1 MPQVFMMVVCSKR
14 GEEET
19 RESWYPLLKVPQN
32 NIACATILLHTC
44 GSTIFLPLICT
55 PLLHMGPQVGAVEV
69 EVWEKS
75 EWWALSWLSHFSF
88 PTIIAP
94 YRGSSSLP
102 LPCLSGLPEMVDSH
116 LRNRDNHPHH
126 STQQTPWWYWA
137 QMVKRPHATMEATG
151 IEVRRRSAGAGPPGF
166 ASWLC
171 HVPACAT
178 LSKTLHLSVPQ
189 FLHL

>member
-1 MPQVFMMVVCSKR
+1 MPQVFTMVVCSKG

-19 RESWYPLLKVPQN
+19 RESWYPLLKVSQD
-32 NIACATILLHTC
+32 NIACATILLHIC

-69 EVWEKS
+69 EVSEKWVMDTELAQS
-75 EWWALSWLSHFSF
+75 LFL
-88 PTIIAP
+88 PNIIAP

-116 LRNRDNHPHH
+116 LPNRDNCPHH
-126 STQQTPWWYWA
+126 STQQTPSWHWA
-137 QMVKRPHATMEATG
+137 QTVKRQHATMEATG
-151 IEVRRRSAGAGPPGF
+151 HWGEKGEHWSWAPGF
-166 ASWLC
+166 TSWLC
-171 HVPACAT
+171 HFPACVT

-189 FLHL
+189 FLH